1 MNLLN
6 FEINSYNNIKN
17 DINDYK
23 IEEKHYFTKEEI
35 KEAKNN
41 LNKEPNENDEDGTEI
56 IVRHPKTGKRSLR
69 RFYKTDTIQS
79 LYNYIISNE
88 DILQEINYQYF
99 NMTQP
104 FPRKVFT
111 DFEETFEEAFL
122 YPDGIID
129 IEIKK

>member
-23 IEEKHYFTKEEI
+23 IEEKHYFSKEEI

-41 LNKEPNENDEDGTEI
+41 LNKEPDENDEDGTEI

-104 FPRKVFT
+104 FPRKVFN

-129 IEIKK
+129 IEVKK

>member
-1 MNLLN
+1 M
-6 FEINSYNNIKN
+6 NSYNNIKN
-17 DINDYK
+17 DINYYK
-23 IEEKHYFTKEEI
+23 TKEEI

-41 LNKEPNENDEDGTEI
+41 LYKEPEENDENGTEI
-56 IVRHPKTGKRSLR
+56 ILRHPKTGKRSLR

-79 LYNYIISNE
+79 LYNFIISNE

-104 FPRKVFT
+104 FPRKVFN

-129 IEIKK
+129 IEVKK